1 MPEGPYRLCKGIAMG
16 AERKIIY
23 IDEPPQIQIRKGLV
37 HINIAGDGDFVMSPL
52 TFRQS
57 IRIAAEALAE
67 WEVGQARPV
76 PFKRD

>member
-1 MPEGPYRLCKGIAMG
+1 MG

-23 IDEPPQIQIRKGLV
+23 IDEPPEIEIRKGLV
-37 HINIAGDGDFVMSPL
+37 HIAVPGDGDFVMSPV

-57 IRIAAEALAE
+57 IKLASEALAA
-67 WEVGQARPV
+67 WEAGQSRPL

>member
-1 MPEGPYRLCKGIAMG
+1 MAMG

-23 IDEPPQIQIRKGLV
+23 IDEPPQIEIRKGLV
-37 HINIAGDGDFVMSPL
+37 HITVPGDGDFVMSPL

-57 IRIAAEALAE
+57 IRIAAETLAE

>member
-1 MPEGPYRLCKGIAMG
+1 MG

-23 IDEPPQIQIRKGLV
+23 IDEPPQIEIRKGLV
-37 HINIAGDGDFVMSPL
+37 HITIRGDGDFVMSPF
-52 TFRQS
+52 TFRQT

-67 WEVGQARPV
+67 WEVAQSGPI